1 MKQKI
6 KVIFLSGVLGSIVG
20 LVCWLFL
27 TIMGLGI
34 EFLWEWVPSKLSFQY
49 YPVIVCLIG
58 GLLIGICRKK
68 IGNYPE
74 SIETIMRKVKE
85 KEKLRYDNI
94 HKVSLCSLLPLLF
107 GGSVGPE
114 AALSGIIA
122 SLCAWVGDR
131 FKFIKKEFKE
141 IKEVGI
147 MASLSIIFKSP
158 LYGFMND
165 VESNDVTKVSIKS
178 KIIIYFTAI
187 LSGLGCFV
195 LLQQIY
201 PCLGGVYRFTL
212 GVITNVE
219 RLYLLPLSI
228 IGFVFGLFYF
238 ICQRFINKLVKPL
251 NNYPVIK
258 GMIGGLLLGLFALL
272 VPYIMFSGEEE
283 IGLLMNEWTQLSFVL
298 LLTIGLVKI
307 IVTNICVATGF
318 KGGHIFPVIFA
329 GVALGL
335 AFATIMP
342 IDPIYVVM
350 IICTSFVATIMQ
362 KPLATIMLLM
372 LCFSVNG
379 IILML
384 ASAILVNIFPLP
396 EVLIKE
402 E

>member
-6 KVIFLSGVLGSIVG
+6 KIIFISSLLGSIIG

-27 TIMGLGI
+27 TVMGLGI
-34 EFLWEWVPSKLSFQY
+34 EFLWEWVPSKVSFQY
-49 YPVIVCLIG
+49 YPIIVCLIG
-58 GLLIGICRKK
+58 GLLIGISRKK

-74 SIETIMRKVKE
+74 SIETIMKKVKE

-94 HKVSLCSLLPLLF
+94 PKVSLCSLLPLLF

-122 SLCAWVGDR
+122 SLCTWVGDK
-131 FKFIKKEFKE
+131 FKFIKREFKE
-141 IKEVGI
+141 IKEVGL
-147 MASLSIIFKSP
+147 MASLSIVFKSP
-158 LYGFMND
+158 LYGFIND
-165 VESNDVTKVSIKS
+165 VESDDAMKVSIKS
-178 KIIIYFTAI
+178 KIIVYFSAI

-201 PCLGGVYRFTL
+201 PCLGGVYKFSL
-212 GVITNVE
+212 GAITNVE

-238 ICQRFINKLVKPL
+238 ICQKLINKLVKPL
-251 NNYPVIK
+251 NNYPVVK
-258 GMIGGLLLGLFALL
+258 GMLGGLLLGLFAIL

-298 LLTIGLVKI
+298 LLIIGLVKI
-307 IVTNICVATGF
+307 VATNICIATGF
-318 KGGHIFPVIFA
+318 KGGHIFPVIFS
-329 GVALGL
+329 GVAIGL
-335 AFATIMP
+335 AFATIIP
-342 IDPIYVVM
+342 IDSVYVVM

-362 KPLATIMLLM
+362 KPLATVMLLM

-384 ASAILVNIFPLP
+384 VSAILVNIVPLP
-396 EVLIKE
+396 DRLIKE